1 MAVAS
6 AIAGITSIAGM
17 DATLSPQTSGYRPG
31 SPRQRA
37 VSIALSLAV
46 MALLAL
52 LAVAFQA
59 HAPTRKSRPNLA
71 TFATGE
77 TASATAKKAEPKPKA
92 ETEQAVETVRTPPP
106 ALPKAP
112 KLTDKREDRAESFD
126 DIPGFIRLDRKQA
139 AAADIGVL
147 PKRGA
152 QVAQG
157 DGSGGQGRAMQGPGE
172 GPGGVRLY
180 NADWYRRPTDAQLAT
195 YMPRSGAHTG
205 WGLIACR
212 TIEDYRVEDC
222 QIMDESPRGSGFGR
236 AVQEAAWQFRVIPP
250 RINSK
255 PQVGTWVRIR
265 IDYTERGADAG

>member
-1 MAVAS
+1 MS
-6 AIAGITSIAGM
+6 ESIPEM
-17 DATLSPQTSGYRPG
+17 TTGYRPG

-37 VSIALSLAV
+37 ISIALSLGV

-52 LAVAFQA
+52 LAIVFQSS
-59 HAPTRKSRPNLA
+59 APVEQRRPNLA

-77 TASATAKKAEPKPKA
+77 EAAATEKKAEPRPKA
-92 ETEQAVETVRTPPP
+92 QQAVETVRTPPP
-106 ALPKAP
+106 AMPEAP
-112 KLTDKREDRAESFD
+112 KLSDKTEDRAESFD
-126 DIPGFIRLDRKQA
+126 DIPGFIRMDRKDV
-139 AAADIGVL
+139 AAADIGRMTS
-147 PKRGA
+147 RGA

-172 GPGGVRLY
+172 GPGGVQLY
-180 NADWYRRPTDAQLAT
+180 NADWYRRPTHAQLAG
-195 YMPRSGAHTG
+195 YMPNSGARTG

-222 QIMDESPRGSGFGR
+222 QILGESPRGSGFGR

-250 RINSK
+250 KVNSK
-255 PQVGTWVRIR
+255 PQVGAWVRIR